1 MTAEARA
8 RHVVAYAIKK
18 DQEQYIL
25 VGSPLLILSF
35 MRALVSYAD
44 VAFAFKKEPSI
55 DGSLRM
61 VSNLMS

>member
-18 DQEQYIL
+18 DQERYIL
-25 VGSPLLILSF
+25 VSSPLLILSF

-44 VAFAFKKEPSI
+44 VAFAFKKDPSI

-61 VSNLMS
+61 VSSLMY

>member
-18 DQEQYIL
+18 DQERYIR

-44 VAFAFKKEPSI
+44 VAFAFKKDPSI
-55 DGSLRM
+55 DGSLRI
-61 VSNLMS
+61 VSCLMY

>member
-25 VGSPLLILSF
+25 VGSSLLILSF

-44 VAFAFKKEPSI
+44 VAFAFKKVH
-55 DGSLRM
+55 R
-61 VSNLMS
+61 

>member
-25 VGSPLLILSF
+25 VGSPLLIFSF

-44 VAFAFKKEPSI
+44 VAFALSRSI
-55 DGSLRM
+55 GRW
-61 VSNLMS
+61 